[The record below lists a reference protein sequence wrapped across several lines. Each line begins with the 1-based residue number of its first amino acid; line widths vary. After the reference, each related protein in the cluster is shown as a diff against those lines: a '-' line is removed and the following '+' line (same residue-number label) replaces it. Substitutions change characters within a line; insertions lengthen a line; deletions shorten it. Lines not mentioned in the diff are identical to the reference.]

1 MKLLRPLL
9 ASAIAAVAF
18 IATESRAQVS
28 AFTYQGRLNANGG
41 PATGVYDFMFRLM
54 TDPVAGTAVPTIP
67 VNPAVGVTNG
77 LFTTGIDFGA
87 ENLNGSALWLEIS
100 VRTNGAG
107 SFTTLAPRQL
117 LTSAPFA
124 TKALSAASLTGTVAA
139 SQVSGDGSAIGNLN
153 AASLAS
159 GVVPLARIAGITA
172 TQIDAATWQLATNRN
187 GGDAASLGGQSS
199 SNFWSTAG
207 NNVAAGQFLGSTNT
221 QPLEL
226 RVNARRVVRY
236 EFATNSASQSNGVNI
251 VAGSPNNLVGPGLI
265 GATIGG
271 GGALIFGGV
280 GATNA
285 IFSDFSTIAGGSGHE
300 IRPDSRHSSI
310 GGGQRNI
317 VNGAW
322 HGAILGGSGN
332 DVWTLA
338 DGSVVGGGYDN
349 LIDSGSGSAVV
360 SGGQLNE
367 IGTNSSHSVIAGG
380 RFNTVGSSA
389 TNSLVA
395 GGAENLIGTN
405 TSFSAI
411 GGGQRNTIDGAWES
425 TVAGGSANKIEDL
438 ADSSFLGGGNLNFI
452 GRSSAYAVITG
463 GRDNFIAPLTTN
475 ATIAGGFFNTVE
487 GNAGNAFIGGGNGN
501 TVTTNGQFA
510 TIPGGRN
517 NTATNDAFAAGRN
530 AIALHSGAFVW
541 ADSNNGNLASTVN
554 NSVTMRAAG
563 GYRLFSNAG
572 ASAGVSLA
580 ASGTSWSVVS
590 DRNQKKD
597 LAPIDSRDVLEKL
610 AAIPI
615 SRWHYN
621 WEQSGETPH
630 LGPMAQDFKAAFYP
644 GRDDKSI
651 TTLEAD
657 GVALA
662 AIQGLNKKLEERE
675 ASLRSEL
682 KRRAAENAELKA
694 RLEKLER
701 MMAAKGGA

>member
-1 MKLLRPLL
+1 MKLLRLL
-9 ASAIAAVAF
+9 LVSAVAAAAF

-54 TDPVAGTAVPTIP
+54 TDPVAGSSVPTIP

-117 LTSAPFA
+117 LTSVPFA
-124 TKALSAASLTGTVAA
+124 TKALSAASLTGTLPA
-139 SQVSGDGSAIGNLN
+139 SQVSGDGSAIGSLN
-153 AASLAS
+153 AGSLAT
-159 GVVPLARIAGITA
+159 GLIPLPRIAGLTA
-172 TQIDAATWQLATNRN
+172 TQIDGATWQLATNRN
-187 GGDAASLGGQSS
+187 GGDAASLGGQSA
-199 SNFWSTAG
+199 SNFWSTVG
-207 NNVAAGQFLGSTNT
+207 NNVSAGQFLGSTNT

-226 RVNARRVVRY
+226 RANSRRVVRY
-236 EFATNSASQSNGVNI
+236 EAATNSVSQSNGVNI
-251 VAGSPNNLVGPGLI
+251 VAGSPNNLVGTGVF
-265 GATIGG
+265 GATIAG
-271 GGALIFGGV
+271 GGALTYGGV
-280 GATNA
+280 ASTNA
-285 IFSDFSTIAGGSGHE
+285 VLADFGTIAGGSGHE
-300 IRPDSRHSSI
+300 IRLDSRHSSI

-322 HGAILGGSGN
+322 HGAVSGGSGN
-332 DVWTLA
+332 DIWTLA
-338 DGSVVGGGYDN
+338 DGAVIGGGYDN

-380 RFNTVGSSA
+380 RFNTIGNSA
-389 TNSLVA
+389 TNSLIA

-411 GGGQRNTIDGAWES
+411 GGGQRNAIDGAWES
-425 TVAGGSANKIEDL
+425 TVSGGSANKIQDL
-438 ADSSFLGGGNLNFI
+438 ADASFLGGGNLNFI
-452 GRSSAYAVITG
+452 GRSSAYGVITG

-475 ATIAGGFFNTVE
+475 GTIAGGFFNTIE
-487 GNAGNAFIGGGNGN
+487 GNAGGAFIGGGNGN
-501 TVTTNGQFA
+501 TVTTNGLFA

-554 NSVTMRAAG
+554 NSVTLRAAG

-580 ASGTSWSVVS
+580 ANGTSWSVIS

-597 LAPIDSRDVLEKL
+597 FTPVNSRDVLEKL
-610 AAIPI
+610 AALPI
-615 SRWHYN
+615 TRWHYN
-621 WEQSGETPH
+621 WELADETPH

-662 AIQGLNKKLEERE
+662 AIQGLNQKL
-675 ASLRSEL
+675 ADEL
-682 KRRAAENAELKA
+682 KRRDAENADLRA

-701 MMAAKGGA
+701 RLEAKGGSR